1 MLLVGHYRFNNPVA
15 VERAQTGANA
25 CRRLLHPGITSA
37 LHTGMAP
44 ERRSELVAVRFTPAE
59 LTMLH
64 ELAEVDGL
72 YQSDVIRLLIR
83 RAHGTRLEPLPA
95 DRLRL
100 RQRGVCGQR
109 THRQTTWAIASTT
122 SHTIASIAT
131 KIG

>member
-83 RAHGTRLEPLPA
+83 RAHVTRFK
-95 DRLRL
+95 
-100 RQRGVCGQR
+100 
-109 THRQTTWAIASTT
+109 
-122 SHTIASIAT
+122 AT
-131 KIG
+131 KKKTTKASVPPKAKVKAKAKRKC

>member
-1 MLLVGHYRFNNPVA
+1 M
-15 VERAQTGANA
+15 
-25 CRRLLHPGITSA
+25 RLLHLGITSA

-83 RAHGTRLEPLPA
+83 RAHVTRFKGGKKKVAKAPLPA
-95 DRLRL
+95 K
-100 RQRGVCGQR
+100 
-109 THRQTTWAIASTT
+109 AKAK
-122 SHTIASIAT
+122 T
-131 KIG
+131 KAKRKARA